1 MESLR
6 QPLEDGT
13 ITISRSAGRSTFP
26 SNIILIAAMN
36 PCPCGYFGHP
46 TRKCRCS
53 PVRMAVYLSRISGPL
68 LDRLDIHVEMPP
80 VEYGEL
86 SAAPGEAS
94 SRIRQRVEAAR
105 ARQRERYDSLGVP
118 VSCNARLDSAGL
130 RRYCQMTPEGERMLH
145 AAYDRL
151 GLSGRS
157 YDRILR
163 VSRTIADLAGEDSIS
178 ADAVAEAVQYRNLDR
193 KYWQPDLRDL

>member
-1 MESLR
+1 M
-6 QPLEDGT
+6 
-13 ITISRSAGRSTFP
+13 
-26 SNIILIAAMN
+26 
-36 PCPCGYFGHP
+36 
-46 TRKCRCS
+46 
-53 PVRMAVYLSRISGPL
+53 
-68 LDRLDIHVEMPP
+68 DRLDIHVEMPP